1 MEKKT
6 YLTPRTELIYMGM
19 CTHLLDW
26 SAEKVI
32 GGGTN
37 IPEAKP
43 IILVGEY
50 EDDDEIEEV
59 SLPYYNIWE
68 D

>member
-6 YLTPRTELIYMGM
+6 YQTPRTELIYMGM

-26 SAEKVI
+26 SADKVI

-43 IILVGEY
+43 IVFFT
-50 EDDDEIEEV
+50 DEEEEEEETTK
-59 SLPYYNIWE
+59 SLPRFNVW
-68 D
+68 DD